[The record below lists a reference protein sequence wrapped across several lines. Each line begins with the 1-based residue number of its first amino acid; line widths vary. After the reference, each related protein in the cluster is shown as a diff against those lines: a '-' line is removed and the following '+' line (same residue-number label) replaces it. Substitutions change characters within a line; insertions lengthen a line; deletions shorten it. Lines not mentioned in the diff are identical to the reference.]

1 MGWEPDIVAHILK
14 KGSPSHFGPV
24 LAVKSAA
31 LKEVINQTGKL
42 YLENVMK
49 KKVIC

>member
-1 MGWEPDIVAHILK
+1 MAHILK

-31 LKEVINQTGKL
+31 LKELMNQAGKL
-42 YLENVMK
+42 YLENIMK